1 MRGTI
6 HDTVDRILVT
16 ALVEQMMFQKCD
28 TKYEEKPCC
37 PEPDSEEVA
46 DNILRVIAAQLIDH
60 FPEAAAV
67 LQHESEF

>member
-6 HDTVDRILVT
+6 HDTVDRIVVT
-16 ALVEQMMFQKCD
+16 ALVEQHRFALTGAQSLMTPK
-28 TKYEEKPCC
+28 
-37 PEPDSEEVA
+37 EPDSEEVA

>member
-6 HDTVDRILVT
+6 HDTVDRIVVT
-16 ALVEQMMFQKCD
+16 ALVGQHRFAQTGANSLMTPK
-28 TKYEEKPCC
+28 
-37 PEPDSEEVA
+37 EPDSEEVT
-46 DNILRVIAAQLIDH
+46 DTILRAIAAQLLDH